1 MDRRTGP
8 FFLHFSRF
16 SPRSDTK
23 DVWYILPW
31 WRFKFFSRE
40 EWWMS
45 SLKWK
50 GFFFLRGR
58 LWFYIFYNVQIIWD
72 SSSCE
77 ARREFV
83 IIIIWKMISAS
94 FLNSDIRVWIISPA
108 MILALSLFRWTWIIG
123 VPIFFSDLSSFFDS
137 LLSLLRDEKVER
149 IEENSF
155 KLSMN

>member
-1 MDRRTGP
+1 
-8 FFLHFSRF
+8 
-16 SPRSDTK
+16 
-23 DVWYILPW
+23 
-31 WRFKFFSRE
+31 
-40 EWWMS
+40 
-45 SLKWK
+45 
-50 GFFFLRGR
+50 
-58 LWFYIFYNVQIIWD
+58 
-72 SSSCE
+72 
-77 ARREFV
+77 
-83 IIIIWKMISAS
+83 MISAS